1 MADPY
6 LGEIRM
12 FAGKYAP
19 LDWHFCDGSLLSIKE
34 YGALYSLMGTAWG
47 GDGSSTF
54 GLPDLRGRVPLGQG
68 KAVSGTTYTLGQK
81 AGTETV
87 VLTEAEIPLHTH
99 SFNATTADAT
109 TNEIGATV
117 TYAKAHDGTLPYT
130 MTTTT
135 PAPTVVQ
142 FNAATVQESGG
153 DQPHANV
160 MPVIG
165 VNYIIC
171 VLNGLYPQRN

>member
-1 MADPY
+1 
-6 LGEIRM
+6 
-12 FAGKYAP
+12 
-19 LDWHFCDGSLLSIKE
+19 
-34 YGALYSLMGTAWG
+34 MGTAWG